1 MAFAIL
7 RTAKIKTIGNI
18 ASSLSHNYRTRETP
32 NADQN
37 RSSLNEHSVESA
49 QAVKD
54 AIQERLPEKRRSDAV
69 LCIEHLITAS
79 PEWSGWGTSKEY
91 EFFDT
96 SKKWLEEKYGA
107 QNVVATTIHR
117 DETTPHLVAYV
128 VPLDADTGR
137 LNAKKWLGGRDKL
150 SRMQTDFAKEV
161 KSLGL
166 QRGIEGS
173 KAEHTTIKDY
183 YKKIDDLDNVPKV
196 SVERPEPEFFESK
209 EKYGQRVVQS
219 VIEQVNNKIEETRLL
234 ANEVKAARKELL
246 ETRKTLSELQARTKP
261 YLDATHGL
269 ERKGIEFMNKHMLEV
284 REKINEKRKVYE
296 REQIQESIRARTR
309 RFEKSFDLLNE
320 QQRDN
325 FNAFSEH
332 LREKYIQDP
341 ALLESK
347 LSDLRQKVINQ
358 PSYFSKSASTPKR
371 KENISSNNN
380 DDVPVQKPSRGMT
393 PGF

>member
-49 QAVKD
+49 QTVKD

-79 PEWSGWGTSKEY
+79 PEWTGWGTSQERD
-91 EFFDT
+91 FFDT

-137 LNAKKWLGGRDKL
+137 LNAKKWLGGRHKL
-150 SRMQTDFAKEV
+150 SRMQTDFANEV
-161 KSLGL
+161 KNLGL
-166 QRGIEGS
+166 ERGIEGS
-173 KAEHTTIKDY
+173 KAEHTTIRDY
-183 YKKIDDLDNVPKV
+183 YKKIEDLDNVPKV
-196 SVERPEPEFFESK
+196 SVDRPEPEFFESK
-209 EKYGQRVVQS
+209 DKYGQRVVES
-219 VIEQVNNKIEETRLL
+219 VIEQVNRKVEETRLL
-234 ANEVKAARKELL
+234 ANEVKTARKELS
-246 ETRKTLSELQARTKP
+246 EARKTLSELQARTKP
-261 YLDATHGL
+261 YLDAIHGL
-269 ERKGIEFMNKHMLEV
+269 ERRGIEFMNKHMLEV
-284 REKINEKRKVYE
+284 REKINEKRRAYE
-296 REQIQESIRARTR
+296 REQIQQRIRERER
-309 RFEKSFDLLNE
+309 RFEKSFDLLSE
-320 QQRDN
+320 QQQRN
-325 FNAFSEH
+325 FTSFSEH
-332 LREKYIQDP
+332 LRERYVQDP

-347 LSDLRQKVINQ
+347 LSDLRQKVIDQ
-358 PSYFSKSASTPKR
+358 PNYFSKSASLPKR
-371 KENISSNNN
+371 KESARNE
-380 DDVPVQKPSRGMT
+380 DEAPKKKRSRGMDL
-393 PGF
+393 GW

>member
-7 RTAKIKTIGNI
+7 RTAKLKTIGNI

-79 PEWSGWGTSKEY
+79 PEWSGWGTSQERD
-91 EFFDT
+91 FFEK
-96 SKKWLEEKYGA
+96 SKKWLDEKYGA

-137 LNAKKWLGGRDKL
+137 LNAKKWLGGRHKL
-150 SRMQTDFAKEV
+150 SRMQTDFANEV
-161 KSLGL
+161 KNLGL
-166 QRGIEGS
+166 ERGIEGS
-173 KAEHTTIKDY
+173 KAEHTTIRDY
-183 YKKIDDLDNVPKV
+183 YKKIEDLDNVPKV
-196 SVERPEPEFFESK
+196 SVDRPEPEFFESK
-209 EKYGQRVVQS
+209 DKYGQRVVES
-219 VIEQVNNKIEETRLL
+219 VIEQVNRKVEETRLL
-234 ANEVKAARKELL
+234 ANEVKTARKELS
-246 ETRKTLSELQARTKP
+246 EARKTLSELQARTKP
-261 YLDATHGL
+261 YLDAIHGL
-269 ERKGIEFMNKHMLEV
+269 ERRGIEFMNKHMLEV
-284 REKINEKRKVYE
+284 REKINEKRRAYE
-296 REQIQESIRARTR
+296 REQIQQRIRERER

-320 QQRDN
+320 QQQRN
-325 FNAFSEH
+325 FTSFSEH
-332 LREKYIQDP
+332 LKHLYPNDP

-347 LSDLRQKVINQ
+347 LSDLRQKVIDQ
-358 PSYFSKSASTPKR
+358 PTYFSKSASLPKR
-371 KENISSNNN
+371 KEMTRNE
-380 DDVPVQKPSRGMT
+380 DEAPKKKRSRGMDL
-393 PGF
+393 GF